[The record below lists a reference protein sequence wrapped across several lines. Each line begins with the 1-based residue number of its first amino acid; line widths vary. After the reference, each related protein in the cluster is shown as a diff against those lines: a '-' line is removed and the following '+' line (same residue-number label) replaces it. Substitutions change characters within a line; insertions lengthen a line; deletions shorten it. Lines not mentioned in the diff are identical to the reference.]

1 MEVDASQN
9 QRDDQIS
16 DRRSIGSNYH
26 PSSQSRKISIGVM
39 ADSVAKR
46 RSGAAKE
53 DVVAIPSAE
62 RMNLNVE
69 TSIKVKKKG
78 KEVTAPEQESSPWIT
93 TRSLYQQAPS
103 PETVLRADQPD
114 TSGTHNKLNGQ
125 NNAQATYS
133 VQFFTNKTSVLQSGD
148 GKQKKFD
155 GVTCKRKGV
164 KKGTTGRVE
173 EFSFA
178 SAQEIHV
185 SDKVV
190 TEDKSDKTENRT
202 ETLRMKLWEILGNV
216 SSPNQHSNSQRHEV
230 GTNNLKL
237 GQSSDQKGAT
247 VVRPRQ
253 NSDTIEA
260 DSEGSDH
267 TIKRPVT
274 RSLTRKRAPSKVQA
288 KVTKCGPPSSY
299 IQKHQE
305 KNIFSLEEGWC
316 GRENVSVNGGS
327 SKPMRKKSEKKSTRI
342 KPPKIFPP
350 IKDIAD
356 KIQQASYRSET
367 MLPAE
372 RTSSLSNK
380 MGDIHDERE
389 YTGLEKKI
397 LEQNSH
403 LSPGSPLRDRTD
415 QQMDFKSPAK
425 ADLQDIANQ
434 SFTNVIDPQGT
445 FQSPTFGFKT
455 PVSSSTPASTPKTD
469 QLEHDAPTSTPKRD
483 QMVHGVLNPAPAER
497 IFTVGDI
504 CSFRNLWTS
513 KPDRYESNT
522 QVDAEELKFSPPQ
535 EAAADTEEKDTE
547 NSLSESS
554 AEERDCESLEE
565 GSSINEA
572 YSDCRERDT
581 LSPEPEVAEKPKFML
596 HSTKRLRTCEGIRF
610 DNISPTLPSPKETG
624 ESNWIQ
630 EPSEQS
636 QDDAMS
642 RAIKLFA
649 LELQKLQSKIKSETT
664 KKSSEILMSIADGM
678 YLQLQNLEAHIQTD
692 VGKMTSLSK
701 LKRKRLEAKFEEQ
714 QQQLNLIHEKF
725 KEDINQYLQDCRSTL
740 EGMEAHHIELKGTV
754 EKQKASHRKRLL
766 QAEEAVETQLN
777 DAKRRITAIHELAR
791 RKMLQLKHVIS
802 LCLKEGIVS

>member
-9 QRDDQIS
+9 QRDDRKS
-16 DRRSIGSNYH
+16 DCRGIGSNYH

-53 DVVAIPSAE
+53 DEVAVLSAE
-62 RMNLNVE
+62 RMNLNLE
-69 TSIKVKKKG
+69 NSIEVKKKG
-78 KEVTAPEQESSPWIT
+78 QEVTAPEQGSSPWIT
-93 TRSLYQQAPS
+93 TRSLYQQAPF
-103 PETVLRADQPD
+103 PETVLCAEQPD
-114 TSGTHNKLNGQ
+114 TSGTHNRLNGQ
-125 NNAQATYS
+125 KNAQATFS

-164 KKGTTGRVE
+164 KNGTTERVE
-173 EFSFA
+173 ESTFEI
-178 SAQEIHV
+178 AQEIHI

-190 TEDKSDKTENRT
+190 IEDKSDKTENRT

-216 SSPNQHSNSQRHEV
+216 SSPNEHSNSQRHEV
-230 GTNNLKL
+230 NTNNLKF
-237 GQSSDQKGAT
+237 GQSSDQKGGT

-267 TIKRPVT
+267 ATRRPVT
-274 RSLTRKRAPSKVQA
+274 RSLTHKRAPSKVQA

-305 KNIFSLEEGWC
+305 KNIFSLEGGWY
-316 GRENVSVNGGS
+316 GKENGGS
-327 SKPMRKKSEKKSTRI
+327 SKPIKKSEKKSTRI
-342 KPPKIFPP
+342 ELRKIFSPK
-350 IKDIAD
+350 KDIA
-356 KIQQASYRSET
+356 QQASYRSET
-367 MLPAE
+367 MLPVE
-372 RTSSLSNK
+372 RTSSLSIK
-380 MGDIHDERE
+380 MGDINDERE
-389 YTGLEKKI
+389 CTGLEEKI
-397 LEQNSH
+397 QEQNLH
-403 LSPGSPLRDRTD
+403 LSPLRDKTD
-415 QQMDFKSPAK
+415 QQMDFNSPTK
-425 ADLQDIANQ
+425 GDQQDIANP
-434 SFTNVIDPQGT
+434 SFTNVLDPQGT

-455 PVSSSTPASTPKTD
+455 PISSSTPTSTPKTG
-469 QLEHDAPTSTPKRD
+469 QLVHDAPTSTPKTD

-504 CSFRNLWTS
+504 RSFRTLRTS
-513 KPDRYESNT
+513 KPDRYGSNT
-522 QVDAEELKFSPPQ
+522 QMVDAEELKFSPLQ
-535 EAAADTEEKDTE
+535 EAAVDIEEKDTE

-565 GSSINEA
+565 GSPSNEA
-572 YSDCRERDT
+572 YSGCRERDT
-581 LSPEPEVAEKPKFML
+581 SSPEPDVAEKSKVML

-624 ESNWIQ
+624 ESDWIQ
-630 EPSEQS
+630 EPSEQT
-636 QDDAMS
+636 QEAAML

-692 VGKMTSLSK
+692 VGKLTSLSK

-714 QQQLNLIHEKF
+714 QKQLKLIHEKF

-777 DAKRRITAIHELAR
+777 DANRRITAVHELAR

-802 LCLKEGIVS
+802 LCLKEGILS